1 MKLKPEFAEIWE
13 KRLLLWN
20 FAITDLKVRYK
31 NSVLG
36 FFWSFLEPLLLLVIL
51 YFVFTNVFSF
61 EIENYALYLL
71 GNLILWNFFVRSTNF
86 GMTSMLSKAGILSKI
101 YFPREIVVLSSVLTS
116 LLMLGLELIAFGF
129 FFVVFQFMPTI
140 TILFMP
146 IPIIILS
153 VLVLGIS
160 FSFSVVNVFF
170 RDLQSIWTIVI
181 QAVFFLTPIIYKME
195 ILPKILQ
202 DILYYSPLVR
212 IFEMFHNS
220 ILYNKLP
227 SEFEI
232 IYTSCLSIVILLVGY
247 FIFSKLQAKSI
258 EEL

>member
-1 MKLKPEFAEIWE
+1 MSLKSEFSEIWG

-20 FAITDLKVRYK
+20 FTITDLKIKYK

-51 YFVFTNVFSF
+51 YLVFTNVFLF
-61 EIENYALYLL
+61 EVENYALYLL
-71 GNLILWNFFVRSTNF
+71 GNLILWNFFTRATNF
-86 GMTSMLSKAGILSKI
+86 GMTSMLSRAGILSKI

-116 LLMLGLELIAFGF
+116 LLMLGLELIAFGIF
-129 FFVVFQFMPTI
+129 IVAFQFIPPI

-146 IPIIILS
+146 IPIIILFI
-153 VLVLGIS
+153 LVLGIS
-160 FSFSVVNVFF
+160 FLFSVINIFF
-170 RDLQSIWTIVI
+170 RDLQSIWAIVI
-181 QAVFFLTPIIYKME
+181 QAGFFLTPIIYKME
-195 ILPKILQ
+195 VLPKMLQ
-202 DILYYSPLVR
+202 DILYYSPLVQ

-232 IYTSCLSIVILLVGY
+232 IYTSCISIMILLIGY
-247 FIFSKLQAKSI
+247 FIFRKLQARSI